1 MQDNKF
7 RKYNGN
13 IVARSM
19 NSTVA
24 HSIFEGLT
32 VPGGIDGYEVICG
45 DGATIWMEKDKFNKL
60 YKDIN
65 KKTSVK
71 ETGSLTN
78 HPSYYAHGGIECID
92 AMLASK
98 GWYKTMIFCE
108 LNAFKYNWR
117 AGKKDNILKETE
129 KQLWYIRKEKELQDK
144 NFIWIEKNNWKNHPV
159 AILDEFTTISW
170 IDGKR
175 IEAKILTDGKDHFL
189 ISKKDFDDHYVKM
202 KNHED

>member
-1 MQDNKF
+1 MQDTKF
-7 RKYNGN
+7 KKYGD
-13 IVARSM
+13 VWARPM
-19 NSTVA
+19 NSTEA
-24 HSIFEGLT
+24 HVIFEALAAPPDT
-32 VPGGIDGYEVICG
+32 NGYEVIC
-45 DGATIWMEKDKFNKL
+45 DDKATVWMSEDRFKKL
-60 YKDIN
+60 LKEDLN
-65 KKTSVK
+65 KKS
-71 ETGSLTN
+71 STN

-129 KQLWYIRKEKELQDK
+129 KQLWYIKKEKELQDK
-144 NFIWIEKNNWKNHPV
+144 NFIWVEKNNWKNHPV